1 MGRQVLG
8 RHWGTLRICIKQQQ
22 GLIVAFDAFGYHIL
36 PFGPNLLDMSIIKI
50 HPFSNLCLKKKSR
63 IMFAIVTDHSY

>member
-36 PFGPNLLDMSIIKI
+36 PFGPNLNQKQPKEHDDYTSYPQFKI
-50 HPFSNLCLKKKSR
+50 HLPILPFFL
-63 IMFAIVTDHSY
+63 FW